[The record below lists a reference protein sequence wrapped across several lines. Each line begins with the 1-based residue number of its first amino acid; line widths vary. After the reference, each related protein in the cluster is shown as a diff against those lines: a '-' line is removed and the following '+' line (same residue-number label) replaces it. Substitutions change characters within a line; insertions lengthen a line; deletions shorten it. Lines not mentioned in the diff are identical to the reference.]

1 MKIKK
6 NYESLAIMFIRL
18 EDEDVIKTSAEVG
31 VQWGSAWPED
41 WELWGE

>member
-18 EDEDVIKTSAEVG
+18 EDEDVITASTEVG
-31 VQWGSAWPED
+31 VQWDSAWSESC
-41 WELWGE
+41 ELWGE